1 MKYIISF
8 LSLILFLGLVF
19 FYLQISKPEKEINI
33 KKDFK
38 NKVVENKDENL
49 FKIKQVNT
57 IELPVRV
64 LYMKIDFQKHK
75 FEVIYKVSIK
85 NVDKYALFNIKEILD
100 AYNVAYSMI
109 KEKNTEIYIFFKSL
123 TQAERVLKLFK
134 EYNFNIKIQKI
145 KKRI

>member
-123 TQAERVLKLFK
+123 MEAERVLKLFK